1 MVNLM
6 TWQSGAIL
14 MATWKAAGFGV
25 VLGLCVAGG
34 LTSLA
39 RADAKED
46 VANAKARVEAA
57 RKVYQGMLERQKQV
71 PGAFDAEKLYRW
83 SRRWME
89 AQQDVSATKKNQVA
103 AIEAH
108 LDRMKRVEKT
118 VKDLIKAGA
127 TSDLAPF
134 EAKAA
139 EFYRLEAEK
148 WLRKAK
154 GK

>member
-1 MVNLM
+1 
-6 TWQSGAIL
+6 
-14 MATWKAAGFGV
+14 MATWKATGFGV

-39 RADAKED
+39 RADATED
-46 VANAKARVEAA
+46 LANAKARVEAA
-57 RKVYQGMLERQKQV
+57 RKVYNGMLRRRQIDPKF
-71 PGAFDAEKLYRW
+71 GLNLEKFYQW

-89 AQQDVSATKKNQVA
+89 AQHDVSATKKNQVA

-108 LDRMKRVEKT
+108 LARIKTLEKA
-118 VKDLIKAGA
+118 VKEVIKAG
-127 TSDLAPF
+127 SDASSY

-154 GK
+154 AK